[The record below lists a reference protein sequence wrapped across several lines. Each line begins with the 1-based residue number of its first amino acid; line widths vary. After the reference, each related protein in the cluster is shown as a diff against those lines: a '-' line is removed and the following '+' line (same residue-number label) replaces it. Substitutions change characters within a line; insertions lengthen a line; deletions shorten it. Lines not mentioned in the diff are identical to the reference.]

1 MMMERAPPTHDAET
15 AMRPR
20 DNDWREKGCG
30 CFRMVFTP
38 EINEH

>member
-20 DNDWREKGCG
+20 DNDWREKGLRLFPHG
-30 CFRMVFTP
+30 LHP